1 MPFKI
6 RDLIITVLPQTID
19 PDIFAGPCDAG
30 TEVPPGPPP
39 PPGPD
44 EITSLHRPD
53 ILELRMQL
61 QIALALLGGPVTAE
75 EMRPRSIKELDALEQ
90 RLKMAMEEI
99 GLLRSKFMKQKGK

>member
-6 RDLIITVLPQTID
+6 RDLIITLLPQTID
-19 PDIFAGPCDAG
+19 PDIFAEPCDGG

-44 EITSLHRPD
+44 EISTLHRPD

-61 QIALALLGGPVTAE
+61 QIALTLLGGPVTAT

-99 GLLRSKFMKQKGK
+99 NLMRSKFLKQKGK